1 MSYYRLN
8 TLVNNNEQEALKE
21 MIFKRARERAQALV
35 EDVQDSF
42 TSSIQADVMD
52 MARESFVSNNNPFS
66 QKAGVIEEDTLS
78 TEEREI
84 GFAKRQVKDIKAQI
98 SSTNKVNNSELVS
111 QQVESTMLEARN
123 GLNNKQTFVGAL
135 DFLNSQATI
144 ALVKNK
150 GKSFEAV
157 A

>member
-111 QQVESTMLEARN
+111 QQVESTMLDARN